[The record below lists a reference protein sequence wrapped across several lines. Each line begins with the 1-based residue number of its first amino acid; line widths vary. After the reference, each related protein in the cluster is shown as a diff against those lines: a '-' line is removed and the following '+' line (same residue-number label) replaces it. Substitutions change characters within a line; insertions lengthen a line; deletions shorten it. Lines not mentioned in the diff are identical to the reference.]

1 MNTGH
6 SVRPP
11 SLSAASGGLREI
23 SFAHLF
29 PDIIRLSLRCH
40 VDVMQANRPASRRL
54 VIEAEILFAD
64 LPAHV
69 LFQLRL
75 FANFPC
81 SRHGLEFP
89 PFFLDW
95 LFSDWVIGQ
104 FDRFEL
110 QTTPEGI
117 GFYQEDHPA
126 NFWNVVLCFLTSS
139 IIIGIGTLILGP
151 CRYLLAYYN
160 RRVEGLL

>member
-1 MNTGH
+1 MEDEEPQR
-6 SVRPP
+6 SSKLDRILDSWAEDPP
-11 SLSAASGGLREI
+11 TWLILIGLVLSPIG
-23 SFAHLF
+23 
-29 PDIIRLSLRCH
+29 
-40 VDVMQANRPASRRL
+40 
-54 VIEAEILFAD
+54 LFAWYVGGIG
-64 LPAHV
+64 V
-69 LFQLRL
+69 LLSHYYVLNFYNL
-75 FANFPC
+75 F
-81 SRHGLEFP
+81 EFP

-126 NFWNVVLCFLTSS
+126 NFWNVVLCVLTSF